1 MSLAHKNPVHQSIL
15 SLAYRYSS
23 VRQLTQSCHT
33 AGWKLPMRIEDVQI
47 WKQTVIPA
55 TAEMALQQSVDIAAK
70 TLQIRNNL
78 SLEIFF
84 SA

>member
-1 MSLAHKNPVHQSIL
+1 
-15 SLAYRYSS
+15 
-23 VRQLTQSCHT
+23 
-33 AGWKLPMRIEDVQI
+33 MRIEDVQI

-78 SLEIFF
+78 SIEIFF